1 MNAIRQ
7 NITVEKYQN
16 YRLGKE
22 IFPGCNLVNLSPK
35 QAEELKQNLWEN
47 GVIFIRK
54 QNLTASEFVEFVRQ
68 TFRDS
73 NLGYRRSQTLDPE
86 ISPDLQSPGSFILGN
101 PKVLSQDIAGKAA
114 WQWHHYKDFLPR
126 TEGLAMNSLYVVM
139 LYGVCTPE
147 EGMDGQPHTTDF
159 LDMIQAY
166 NNLEPEYQQELE
178 QLSMYHL
185 APFYPSS
192 EVEIPRKLHPLVST
206 HQITKRKGLY
216 LGSDSSILQGLEEQP
231 DLAKQYWLDLFKKVL
246 NCTPV
251 YRHIWQPGDIL
262 FWDNSQ
268 VMHTGTPYDA
278 TKYKRIA
285 LRIGVVNNRDDYNC

>member
-1 MNAIRQ
+1 MNAIRE
-7 NITVEKYQN
+7 NISIEKSQN

-22 IFPGCNLVNLSPK
+22 ILPGCNLVNLSPK

-47 GVIFIRK
+47 GVIFIRN
-54 QNLTASEFVEFVRQ
+54 QNLTASQFTEFARQ

-73 NLGYRRSQTLDPE
+73 SLGHRRPKSLDPE
-86 ISPDLQSPGSFILGN
+86 IPAYLQSSGCDILGN
-101 PKVLSQDIAGKAA
+101 PKGLSQNVVGKIA
-114 WQWHHYKDFLPR
+114 WQWHHDKDLLPR
-126 TEGLAMNSLYVVM
+126 TDGLGMNTPYVVM
-139 LYGVCTPE
+139 LYGVTIPPE
-147 EGMDGQPHTTDF
+147 GIDGQPHTTDF

-166 NNLEPEYQQELE
+166 NNFESKYQQQLE

-185 APFYPSS
+185 SPVSS
-192 EVEIPRKLHPLVST
+192 QPGVDIPQKLHPLVST

-231 DLAKQYWLDLFKKVL
+231 DLAKQYWLDLFEKVL
-246 NCTPV
+246 DCTPV
-251 YRHIWQPGDIL
+251 YRHVWQPGDIV

-268 VMHTGTPYDA
+268 VMHTGKPYDA

-285 LRIGVVNNRDDYNC
+285 LRVSVVNNLDDYNC